1 MTLEKDHAED
11 SEEVEG
17 VIGVRVLL
25 VEDHAAIREALAST
39 FEERA
44 SRSWARLG
52 PSQRPEGC

>member
-1 MTLEKDHAED
+1 M
-11 SEEVEG
+11 
-17 VIGVRVLL
+17 RVLL

-39 FEERA
+39 FERRA